1 MSLSAKYVIMTV
13 KGVDFAPFIFPGFV
27 NHNEFVRMMG
37 KTPEDVSSAGFVSLD
52 GKGRVTCFGEST
64 SLKKWS
70 CAEDARIIA
79 SLLYNDAGTF
89 DIDRP
94 VIIDYTS

>member
-13 KGVDFAPFIFPGFV
+13 KGVDFAPFIFPGFIK
-27 NHNEFVRMMG
+27 HDAFVRMMG

-52 GKGRVTCFGEST
+52 GRGRVTCFGESV
-64 SLKKWS
+64 SLKKRS
-70 CAEDARIIA
+70 CVEDAGIIA
-79 SLLYNDAGTF
+79 PLLYNNAGTF